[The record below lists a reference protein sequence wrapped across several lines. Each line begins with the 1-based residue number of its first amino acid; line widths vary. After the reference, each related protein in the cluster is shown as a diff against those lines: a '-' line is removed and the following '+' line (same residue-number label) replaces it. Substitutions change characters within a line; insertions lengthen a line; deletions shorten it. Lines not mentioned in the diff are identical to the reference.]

1 MQTPYRTLQNF
12 VPVVALALALL
23 FLAMG
28 TLKPWTAWHWL
39 DIAGEGGTAVLAGYW
54 AHLVIGSRPGGR
66 VTFWLAGGLIVV
78 MLGTWADC
86 LDEVFVKDAAIASL
100 KWIESVL
107 TPLGMLAVTRGM
119 LLWREEQV
127 ALSAHM
133 SKRERLF
140 RDHRELDRTTQVANS
155 DYLLR
160 QITLE
165 QSRNPLAACA
175 LVLVDLCS
183 FHHIERSHGQA
194 EADRVLQAV
203 AHQLLLNLRLRDLL
217 CRYAGHRFVVLMPN
231 TSLADSQRMGAQL
244 CAMVEAMRFHA
255 LHGDARVPID
265 ARMACAVANTQAQ
278 SLLTALNAAVEDLD
292 APEQEPVPAPLA
304 L

>member
-1 MQTPYRTLQNF
+1 MHTPHRTLQTF
-12 VPVVALALALL
+12 VPVLALALTLL
-23 FLAMG
+23 FSITG
-28 TLKPWTAWHWL
+28 TLKPWTVWHWL
-39 DIAGEGGTAVLAGYW
+39 DIAAEGGTAVLAGYW

-66 VTFWLAGGLIVV
+66 VTQWLAGGLTLV

-86 LDEVFVKDAAIASL
+86 LDEFFVKDAAIVSL

-107 TPLGMLAVTRGM
+107 TSLGMLAVTRGM

-127 ALSAHM
+127 ALTAHM

-140 RDHRELDRTTQVANS
+140 RDHRELDRTTQVASS

-165 QSRNPLAACA
+165 QARNPLAPCA
-175 LVLVDLCS
+175 LVLIDLCS
-183 FHHIERSHGQA
+183 LHQIERSNGQA

-203 AHQLLLNLRLRDLL
+203 AHQLLLNLRHRDLL

-231 TSLADSQRMGAQL
+231 TSLADSQRMGGQL
-244 CAMVEAMRFHA
+244 CAMVETMRFHA
-255 LHGDARVPID
+255 LQGDVRVKIN
-265 ARMACAVANTQAQ
+265 ARMACAVANIQAQ
-278 SLLTALNAAVEDLD
+278 TILTTLNAVVEDLD
-292 APEQEPVPAPLA
+292 APTPLPLPQA
-304 L
+304 S